1 MKRKIVT
8 IIALTLL
15 LPVLLLGY
23 GALLPSY
30 YGQSYYG
37 QLSAMYEKL
46 EKTTGRRL
54 VIVGGSNVAF
64 GVDAAQLEET
74 LQSFGYDYTVCNFG
88 LYAAVGTG
96 AMLSLSEE
104 LIRPGDL
111 VVLAIEPTQETFSDY
126 FGATAMLK
134 CAEDTPKMLL
144 RLDRSQQS
152 AVVGNYLSY
161 LQERAQI
168 RRTGLLPQPE
178 GVYGKAS
185 FDANGDMRYDRAGN
199 AMPLGYDTAQIID
212 LAGLRPQESFVTRLN
227 AYIRK
232 LESRGATVVMSFSP
246 MNRSALADD
255 SEEAVNRFFTTLR
268 ESFSCRIISDPN
280 RYIFDSGWF
289 YDSNFHLNTAGMAL
303 RTWQLSC
310 DVLGELGCYEKVP
323 FAMPQIP
330 PSIAQTATEDTDTDV
345 FLFESVGENGLL
357 VTGLTRRG
365 LEATVLTVPASCNGK
380 SVVGLSGTAFAGNT
394 RLREL
399 TLPATIESIPDGA
412 FSGCTALGRLTLL
425 HTGRTPAVGAGLF
438 DGAPGLTVFVPEQ
451 AYHLYRDGAGCESN
465 PWQMYLSRITAYET
479 NIKE

>member
-23 GALLPSY
+23 GTLLPSY

-46 EKTTGRRL
+46 EKTTGKRL

-64 GVDAAQLEET
+64 GVDAAQLEKT
-74 LQSFGYDYTVCNFG
+74 LRGFGYDYTVCNFG
-88 LYAAVGTG
+88 LYAAVGTS
-96 AMLSLSEE
+96 AMLSLSED
-104 LIRPGDL
+104 LIRAGDM
-111 VVLAIEPTQETFSDY
+111 VVLAIEPTEETFSDY

-134 CAEDTPKMLL
+134 CAEDAPQMLL
-144 RLDRSQQS
+144 RLDKSQRS
-152 AVVGNYLSY
+152 AVVGNYISY

-178 GVYGKAS
+178 GAYAKNS

-199 AMPLGYDTAQIID
+199 AMTLGYDTTQIID
-212 LAGLRPQESFVTRLN
+212 LAGLHLQQGFVTRLN
-227 AYIRK
+227 DYIQT

-255 SEEAVNRFFTTLR
+255 SEEAVSTFFSTLR

-303 RTWQLSC
+303 RTWQLGC
-310 DVLGELGCYEKVP
+310 DVLSELGCYENVP
-323 FAMPQIP
+323 FEMPQMP
-330 PSIAQTATEDTDTDV
+330 PSIAGTATEETDSEA

-357 VTGLTRRG
+357 VSGLTQRG
-365 LEATVLTVPASCNGK
+365 LEATALTVPAGCNGK
-380 SVVGLSGTAFAGNT
+380 SVVGLTGTAFAGNT

-412 FSGCTALGRLTLL
+412 FSGCTALERLTLL
-425 HTGRTPAVGAGLF
+425 HTESTPAVGTGLLE
-438 DGAPGLTVFVPEQ
+438 GAPGLTVFVPEE

-479 NIKE
+479 NTKE